1 MSDEKPETE
10 QAEETR
16 QTGQSATGPQDPPKA
31 AGATDAADAADQAK
45 KDDLIETAI
54 GLAVLGLGAA
64 LLSGGGG
71 LGGIVRTVTR
81 GPSQRTPPI
90 APHLNGVDDVLRNRR
105 PW

>member
-1 MSDEKPETE
+1 MSDEKPETPGPE
-10 QAEETR
+10 AD
-16 QTGQSATGPQDPPKA
+16 ATS
-31 AGATDAADAADQAK
+31 GATNGATNDAADESNESK
-45 KDDLIETAI
+45 KNDLVETAI

-64 LLSGGGG
+64 LFSGGGG

-90 APHLNGVDDVLRNRR
+90 APRLNGVDDVLRDRR